1 MLQSTTTTLATS
13 IVGLVLVAIDTV
25 PALWQISKR
34 FSTNKKDHLKQPPDL
49 YEDED
54 GVATKETMAAFTD
67 KYQRISIVLL
77 SILGFLVS
85 LVLAILATV
94 RLRLS
99 LPIEQWLQFAIWV
112 SPETSNVLNSAGS

>member
-34 FSTNKKDHLKQPPDL
+34 FSTNKKNYFKQPHGL

-54 GVATKETMAAFTD
+54 GVATEETEAAFTD

-112 SPETSNVLNSAGS
+112 SPETTKVLNPAGN